1 VLSALKGALPVL
13 IAVGFVLW
21 VLVRRRRV
29 RDGLGAEAVQS
40 TGRSDS
46 TGQLDST
53 NHSDSIDQP
62 DSPVVDQPH
71 SPTAPPR
78 ATPTPVRW
86 EPPVRSGPPLPR
98 PSRVP
103 DPSDEAAARSRR
115 RIEDLLER
123 AKNEDEGAA

>member
-1 VLSALKGALPVL
+1 MLSALKSALPVL

-21 VLVRRRRV
+21 VLVRRGRV
-29 RDGLGAEAVQS
+29 RDELGAEAV
-40 TGRSDS
+40 RSMGQPDS
-46 TGQLDST
+46 ARQL
-53 NHSDSIDQP
+53 DSIDQP
-62 DSPVVDQPH
+62 DSRAVDQPH
-71 SPTAPPR
+71 SPTAAPR
-78 ATPTPVRW
+78 ASPTPVRW

-103 DPSDEAAARSRR
+103 DPADEAAARSRR